1 MAIFSSRN
9 SERKKTMLLKQSIG
23 FCVASVAIIH
33 KLGRPRVIVNTPLW
47 NDEITLNGLAQKRT
61 TDFYNLEAKPM

>member
-1 MAIFSSRN
+1 M
-9 SERKKTMLLKQSIG
+9 SENISEAKFNQQ
-23 FCVASVAIIH
+23 VSV
-33 KLGRPRVIVNTPLW
+33 TPLW